1 MYKVKSYKITKKT
14 KEFIITVG
22 NVNMALSKNN
32 RSSKFKKL

>member
-22 NVNMALSKNN
+22 NVNMTSSKNN
-32 RSSKFKKL
+32 KSRKILKL